1 MAQLGVVWRSA
12 RQAMMASRPNLYAS
26 AKQAASS
33 EYFHQHFDDVPLLI
47 LGYGPEGLGS
57 NTVVLACWSMCL
69 AARAE
74 RVGSTYTTLLNS
86 VADEVDRIVGVPRDS
101 GVRLHV
107 ALPMGFPL
115 GRWGMAPRQPA
126 HEVTYADRW
135 GNPPSWSPESP
146 GI

>member
-12 RQAMMASRPNLYAS
+12 RQAMVASRPNLYAS

-33 EYFHQHFDDVPLLI
+33 EYLHQHFDDVPLLI

-74 RVGSTYTTLLNS
+74 GVGSTYTTLLNS

-101 GVRLHV
+101 GAAFTWPCPWDSRSGGGERL
-107 ALPMGFPL
+107 
-115 GRWGMAPRQPA
+115 PA
-126 HEVTYADRW
+126 NQHTK
-135 GNPPSWSPESP
+135 
-146 GI
+146 